1 METDPRFTNQR
12 TWLNSDYL
20 LGQLSLDAAGMQ
32 QRIGDGFYEQWL
44 IREQVAQLT
53 GRRYLEN
60 YADDEAQYRAL
71 MEAGVTLA
79 QDWSLRPGVALSA
92 EQLAQLT
99 SDIVW
104 LVEETVRLP
113 DGTYTTALVPK
124 VYLVPREGDLDGNG
138 TLISAESVDL
148 RLEGDLVNGRLFLGL
163 RPWRLSRPCFRLGQL
178 ILRKRLLLVF
188 HLAQR
193 LMWWGRHL
201 RKVRT
206 YGKIGILDKLSWLV
220 CRRPWSLH

>member
-1 METDPRFTNQR
+1 VFASNCRRAIHRFDRANREIGDALFTVPLFKKTTDSEPGSFLVETDPRFTNQR

-44 IREQVAQLT
+44 IREQVSQLT
-53 GRRYLEN
+53 GRRYLDG

-79 QDWSLRPGVALSA
+79 QDWNLRPGVALSA

-113 DGTYTTALVPK
+113 DGTLITALVPK
-124 VYLVPREGDLDGNG
+124 VYLVPREG
-138 TLISAESVDL
+138 A
-148 RLEGDLVNGRLFLGL
+148 
-163 RPWRLSRPCFRLGQL
+163 
-178 ILRKRLLLVF
+178 
-188 HLAQR
+188 LAGKPSMIWPSNDYEPVQV
-193 LMWWGRHL
+193 LAA
-201 RKVRT
+201 RT
-206 YGKIGILDKLSWLV
+206 PAVTVEPGSGY
-220 CRRPWSLH
+220 P

>member
-1 METDPRFTNQR
+1 QTHATPAVEAAAGAGASASGVAQSTPDSVGPVGSVWDLPTNSLFKVSPGGGSFLVETDPRFTNQR

-44 IREQVAQLT
+44 IREQVSQLT
-53 GRRYLEN
+53 GRRFLEN

-79 QDWSLRPGVALSA
+79 QNWNLRPGVALSA
-92 EQLAQLT
+92 EQVTRLT

-113 DGTYTTALVPK
+113 DGT
-124 VYLVPREGDLDGNG
+124 
-138 TLISAESVDL
+138 
-148 RLEGDLVNGRLFLGL
+148 
-163 RPWRLSRPCFRLGQL
+163 
-178 ILRKRLLLVF
+178 
-188 HLAQR
+188 
-193 LMWWGRHL
+193 
-201 RKVRT
+201 
-206 YGKIGILDKLSWLV
+206 
-220 CRRPWSLH
+220 